1 MPKITIKRPYEWN
14 NQRKRIDV
22 YIDNTKVGHV
32 GIDETV
38 YFEVTPDQHTLMLK
52 NQWPVRNT
60 IIDVDVSDNR
70 DKTIKMKSSKWPFWI
85 VLISVGFISIASSF
99 IRSYFNIESFWA
111 VQAPVLAFILI
122 VIILVA
128 SQKEALKL
136 EVLN

>member
-1 MPKITIKRPYEWN
+1 MPKIIIERPYEWY
-14 NQRKRIDV
+14 NQKKKIDV

-38 YFEVTPDQHTLMLK
+38 QFEVTAGQQTLMLK
-52 NQWPVRNT
+52 NQWPARNS
-60 IIDVDVSDNR
+60 IINVDVSDNR
-70 DKTIKMKSSKWPFWI
+70 DKTIKMKSLKWPFWI
-85 VLISVGFISIASSF
+85 VLLSVGFISIVSSL

-122 VIILVA
+122 VVMLVA
-128 SQKEALKL
+128 FKKEPLKL